1 MQSWCIFWRIFGLMI
16 SFSRKTKSVST
27 YRFTSFKKSFSPVTV
42 FYRHLRGNSRYPF
55 HRRYRSSLPLS
66 LSPSLPLVILLFLFN
81 IYKTSRLRDIVIGTG
96 MTSLCSRPQTTVS
109 HDASFLFHI
118 SLLLSWKFCNFF
130 LFYSVDWLNRLF
142 ARLQRLAF
150 AFESKLIV
158 LFFFEK
164 KSGELFVSPV
174 NPARTSAS
182 SIRLRWLLQLIT

>member
-1 MQSWCIFWRIFGLMI
+1 MRDDALKSIPSSYIYIDRWDFLTPMGGSVQCPWCRRHFRQSPFSTDTWEPTAAILFIVGLD
-16 SFSRKTKSVST
+16 
-27 YRFTSFKKSFSPVTV
+27 
-42 FYRHLRGNSRYPF
+42 
-55 HRRYRSSLPLS
+55 PLS
-66 LSPSLPLVILLFLFN
+66 LFLPLVILLFLFI

-130 LFYSVDWLNRLF
+130 LFQSVDWLNRLF

-164 KSGELFVSPV
+164 KKWGTFCFPSKPR
-174 NPARTSAS
+174 PHTSVS
-182 SIRLRWLLQLIT
+182 SILLRWLLQLIA